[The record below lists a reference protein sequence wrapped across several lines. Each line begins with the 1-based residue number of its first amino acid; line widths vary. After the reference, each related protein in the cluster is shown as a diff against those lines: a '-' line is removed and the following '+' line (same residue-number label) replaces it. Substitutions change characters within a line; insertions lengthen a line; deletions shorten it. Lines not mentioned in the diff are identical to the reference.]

1 MGLTRSVSPRP
12 AVHCL
17 CAHAEAS
24 EVAVR
29 QEILSWGATQ
39 LVAHKM
45 DQVRSDGPVP
55 VRRGRSAQARE
66 LPGGPVRT
74 PTCLRSHGESACV
87 GVPSPSELWSAKG
100 PEVVRPRRLQCP
112 LVFRHRPSFFA
123 APRHHPGSWRGRSSP
138 IPPCSPASP
147 LLWCPFPSV
156 PPPRPPPPQGPPAP
170 PPPILATRGHL
181 RASCSRSWSN

>member
-29 QEILSWGATQ
+29 QEILSRGATQ
-39 LVAHKM
+39 LVAHKR

-74 PTCLRSHGESACV
+74 PTFLSSHGESACV
-87 GVPSPSELWSAKG
+87 GAPSPSELWSAQG
-100 PEVVRPRRLQCP
+100 PEVVCPRRLQCP

-123 APRHHPGSWRGRSSP
+123 APRQHPCSWRGRSSP

-156 PPPRPPPPQGPPAP
+156 PPLPPPPPQGPPAP
-170 PPPILATRGHL
+170 PHPILATRGHL